1 MAKNAKPVSDLAKTI
16 ANLGLNF
23 AEKQVEKK
31 IADPLVE
38 QGVKLVFPVTR
49 ELLEVLNDDNA
60 ANAEQ
65 VKDVV
70 MDWINDDLSIF
81 LHLLSSKV
89 IDSIEDEN
97 HKALLGF
104 AFDTMFSLL
113 SAFTDQDA
121 NNKAQVKEMVDG
133 FIHSE
138 RLPILVKSAL
148 VVPLLEKSGASAD
161 LVAFVEKAVDVA
173 FDAIND

>member
-1 MAKNAKPVSDLAKTI
+1 MSKKAKPVSDLAKSI

-23 AEKQVEKK
+23 AENQVEKK

-70 MDWINDDLSIF
+70 MDWINDDLSAF
-81 LHLLSSKV
+81 LHMLSAKV
-89 IDSIEDEN
+89 LDSIDDEN

-113 SAFTDQDA
+113 SAFTDDNA
-121 NNKAQVKEMVDG
+121 NNKVQVKEMVDG

-138 RLPILVKSAL
+138 RLPVLVKSAL

-161 LVAFVEKAVDVA
+161 LVSFVGKAVDVA